1 MAEWKEVYLSEDYV
15 VSNEGE
21 VARVKDGLILKQY
34 PQKSGYVNVWLR
46 LPYGNKSFPVH
57 RLVCIAFHGIE
68 GYKQGLFVD
77 HIDTNRANNHAD
89 NLRWV
94 TPKENSNNPLTLKKR
109 RKMVTEKDYKEFVSL
124 VKRMREAQDMANLA
138 MTKSDDYSVA
148 LIYINKAEELEKEVD
163 EYLKKM

>member
-1 MAEWKEVYLSEDYV
+1 MKRGISLRRLCGQQRGRSGKGKRWVGSQA
-15 VSNEGE
+15 VSS
-21 VARVKDGLILKQY
+21 
-34 PQKSGYVNVWLR
+34 KSGYVNVWLR
-46 LPYGNKSFPVH
+46 LPWGNKSFPVH

-109 RKMVTEKDYKEFVSL
+109 RKKL
-124 VKRMREAQDMANLA
+124 
-138 MTKSDDYSVA
+138 
-148 LIYINKAEELEKEVD
+148 
-163 EYLKKM
+163 

>member
-1 MAEWKEVYLSEDYV
+1 MLYVPLVASLFLGNYGNTNKERLVVMAEWKEVYLSEDYV

-21 VARVKDGLILKQY
+21 VARVKDGLVLKQY

-46 LPYGNKSFPVH
+46 LPWGNKSFPVH

-94 TPKENSNNPLTLKKR
+94 TPKENSNNPITLKKR
-109 RKMVTEKDYKEFVSL
+109 RKKL
-124 VKRMREAQDMANLA
+124 
-138 MTKSDDYSVA
+138 
-148 LIYINKAEELEKEVD
+148 
-163 EYLKKM
+163 